1 MLNIL
6 RKKGVSKRIIWV
18 IVILIILSFGLF
30 GTAYLLSNGKTERYA
45 GQIYGKNI
53 TVEDY
58 NKSYQDVN
66 VQAIIRYGDKFSSI
80 KEFLNL
86 ESETWDR
93 LILLEEARKRNIKVS
108 DKEVI
113 EKIETYPF
121 FQRDG
126 QFDSLLYNDIL
137 KYVFHLTP
145 RDFEENT
152 RETLKLTKM
161 FDQESQSVT
170 VNEQEVMDAFQNQNQ
185 KVQVSYIL
193 ISPNQF
199 KNKANVT
206 EEDLKKYY
214 EEHKNDFTSPP
225 SINVEYLTLNY
236 PAPKPDEKTDSP
248 ETETAKKAVR
258 DLANAISQSL
268 AAQPDLKKAAEENKL
283 ELKTTG
289 LFSLEHPDMS
299 LGWSFDTF
307 NQLFSLK
314 QNDLG
319 GPYETSTGLI
329 IVKVIDKKDSF
340 IPEYEQVKD
349 KVKENLVNNIATTM
363 AKQKA
368 QEVLPSVE
376 DGMKASSA
384 AEFSEV
390 AKNLGLNIE
399 QTPLFTRGQYLPKI
413 GLEKGF
419 QDAAFAL
426 TKENK
431 LSKVIETQSGPC
443 ILHLDQVAEA
453 DKSEFDKQ
461 KEKIAQDLTGE
472 KRLKF
477 FSEFITGLRLKA
489 NLVNNLDQFKQ

>member
-45 GQIYGKNI
+45 GQIYGKK
-53 TVEDY
+53 VRLEDY

-93 LILLEEARKRNIKVS
+93 LILLEEAKKRNIKVT
-108 DKEVI
+108 DNEVI

-161 FDQESQSVT
+161 FDQEAQSIT
-170 VNEQEVMDAFQNQNQ
+170 VNEQEVMNAFQTQNE

-199 KNKANVT
+199 KNNANVT

-214 EEHKNDFTSPP
+214 EEHKNDFAFPP

-236 PAPKPDEKTDSP
+236 PEVKADEKTESP
-248 ETETAKKAVR
+248 EMETAKKAVR
-258 DLANAISQSL
+258 DQANTISQSL

-307 NQLFSLK
+307 NVLFSLK
-314 QNDLG
+314 PNDIG
-319 GPYETSTGLI
+319 GPYETSKGLI

-340 IPEYEQVKD
+340 VPEYEQVKD
-349 KVKENLVNNIATTM
+349 KVKEALVNNIATTM

-368 QEVLPSVE
+368 LEILPSVE
-376 DGMKASSA
+376 DGMKAPA

-390 AKNLGLNIE
+390 VKNLGLNME

-419 QDAAFAL
+419 QDAAFSL

-431 LSKVIETQSGPC
+431 LSKVIETQSGSC

-461 KEKIAQDLTGE
+461 KDKIAQDLSGE

-489 NLVNNLDQFKQ
+489 NLVDNLDQFKQ